1 MAPAG
6 LGPGDGNAKG
16 CQDRAGLA
24 LQASLG
30 KLAKAQR
37 DLPARNGWDASEGVG
52 ERSRSDSDETFAAPE
67 ADAPRPPTA
76 IHVLSLPKSFSIQLA
91 GCSAPTIPGPAGRS
105 VTTCRRP
112 VG

>member
-24 LQASLG
+24 IQASLSG
-30 KLAKAQR
+30 
-37 DLPARNGWDASEGVG
+37 
-52 ERSRSDSDETFAAPE
+52 
-67 ADAPRPPTA
+67 PP
-76 IHVLSLPKSFSIQLA
+76 IEFSILSLSIQQA

-112 VG
+112 VGCSTFSRPSPPVDVGEGVGERLRSACDETFAAPQPAPP

>member
-24 LQASLG
+24 IQASLG

-37 DLPARNGWDASEGVG
+37 DLLARNGWAASEGVG
-52 ERSRSDSDETFAAPE
+52 ELIKSDSDETFAAPE
-67 ADAPRPPTA
+67 ADARRTPNA
-76 IHVLSLPKSFSIQLA
+76 IHFLSLP
-91 GCSAPTIPGPAGRS
+91 
-105 VTTCRRP
+105 
-112 VG
+112 